1 MALPTQSIVPGQL
14 QDTFERELQGFLRKR
29 IVERLWAK
37 DVSLWPEELVSGD
50 RALADL
56 TWLRLSQ
63 VLGPLLESVRRGEQ
77 SADADGLPDTALLT
91 FESANLCARALL
103 GFSGIALARKFVVL
117 DSTSPDVIQ
126 ESEERLDLSRTLF
139 VLANKKSYG
148 LKAHCLFL
156 YFQDKLQAI
165 EARRASRHFVSE
177 TEPQTFLATVSRG
190 HMFRDILPDPLAIP
204 PEYCSLLHFGAIFTA
219 VGVAGPEQV
228 LAAAN
233 EMCLACTLSDPPA
246 ANPALQLA
254 AFLTSAAE
262 SHRSY
267 LAFLASPSLMA
278 YRRRLVQLIGGSMAR
293 EGPGLIPLM
302 LDVPRDTQAF
312 ENETAFVLL
321 TCSGDNDA
329 ELAEIRSRFQSSG
342 IPFLHIEIAQPFDL
356 LPETFKWEIATI
368 LACARLG
375 FDPFDVSDNRL
386 PRAFT
391 AEILEQFSQGHNP
404 LQRSPRLTE
413 RLIQL
418 YADGMT
424 RQEISTMNLVEALQS
439 FLRVSTPGR
448 HVSLLVNMT
457 PTSEVNA
464 AFSAIGR
471 KLTETMKRP
480 VLTAYGPHAAE
491 HCVYFF
497 RESLPY
503 GPCILFTT
511 DPLVDRAIP
520 GARYTFAEL
529 YLALSLGEYDTLVH
543 WEHPVIRLHLTHE
556 FPAALQQLV
565 HVFEQSLHWF
575 HP

>member
-14 QDTFERELQGFLRKR
+14 QDRFQHEIQGFLRER

-37 DVSLWPEELVSGD
+37 DVSLWPVELVNGD

-56 TWLRLSQ
+56 ALLTLPQ
-63 VLGPLLESVRRGEQ
+63 KLGAFLELVRRGEQ
-77 SADADGLPDTALLT
+77 AADADGLVDNALLA

-117 DSTSPDVIQ
+117 DSTSPDAIQ
-126 ESEERLDLSRTLF
+126 EYEERLDLSRTLF

-156 YFQDKLQAI
+156 YFHDKLQAI
-165 EARRASRHFVSE
+165 EGERVSRHFVSE
-177 TEPQTFLATVSRG
+177 TEPQTFLASVSREYA
-190 HMFRDILPDPLAIP
+190 FRDILPDPLAIP

-228 LAAAN
+228 L
-233 EMCLACTLSDPPA
+233 PA

-267 LAFLASPSLMA
+267 LAFLASPSLIA
-278 YRRRLVQLIGGSMAR
+278 YTRRLGQLIAGSIAR
-293 EGPGLIPLM
+293 EGPGLIPLVG
-302 LDVPRDTQAF
+302 DVPRNTQAF
-312 ENETAFVLL
+312 ESEAAFVLL
-321 TCSGDNDA
+321 TCPGDNDV

-342 IPFLHIEIAQPFDL
+342 IPFLYVEIAHPFDL
-356 LPETFKWEIATI
+356 LPETFKWEIAAI

-391 AEILEQFSQGHNP
+391 AEMLEQLTQEHNP

-418 YADGMT
+418 YADGIT

-439 FLRVSTPGR
+439 FLRVSTPAR

-457 PTSEVNA
+457 PTGEVNA
-464 AFSAIGR
+464 AFRVIGR

-480 VLTAYGPHAAE
+480 VLTAYGPHASE
-491 HCVYFF
+491 PCVYFF

-529 YLALSLGEYDTLVH
+529 HQALALGEYDTLVH
-543 WEHPVIRLHLTHE
+543 WSRPVIRLHLTHE

-565 HVFEQSLHWF
+565 HVFEQSLHRF
-575 HP
+575 KS